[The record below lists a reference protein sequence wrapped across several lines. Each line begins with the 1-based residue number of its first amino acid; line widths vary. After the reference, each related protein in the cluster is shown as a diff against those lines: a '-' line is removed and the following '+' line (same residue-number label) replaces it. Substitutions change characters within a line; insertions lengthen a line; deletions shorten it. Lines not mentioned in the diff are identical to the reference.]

1 MQRSWTIPAR
11 NRSAFVVKTF
21 MDEYA
26 KRFNTGKCRRHSKA
40 YQSKLGHFQYLKQRK
55 YSKDKWDRLTDE
67 QKMIAKQEMKQARD
81 QMMGLECG
89 DPMDESYR
97 RVVYVRYADDFL
109 IGVIGPKQDAETIK
123 QDVGVFLK
131 NTLHLD
137 LSAEKT
143 LITHSKDKAH
153 FLGYDIFSCKT
164 ETPKKDA
171 RGFTR
176 RSKSGRIMLYVP
188 KEKWVKR
195 LVSYG
200 ALKIHYDAHNGN
212 KEVWE
217 PIHRNT

>member
-26 KRFNTGKCRRHSKA
+26 KRFNTGKYRRHSKA

-55 YSKDKWDRLTDE
+55 YSKDKWDRLMDK

-89 DPMDESYR
+89 DPMDESYC

-131 NTLHLD
+131 TPC
-137 LSAEKT
+137 T
-143 LITHSKDKAH
+143 LI
-153 FLGYDIFSCKT
+153 CRQ
-164 ETPKKDA
+164 KK
-171 RGFTR
+171 R
-176 RSKSGRIMLYVP
+176 
-188 KEKWVKR
+188 
-195 LVSYG
+195 
-200 ALKIHYDAHNGN
+200 
-212 KEVWE
+212 
-217 PIHRNT
+217 